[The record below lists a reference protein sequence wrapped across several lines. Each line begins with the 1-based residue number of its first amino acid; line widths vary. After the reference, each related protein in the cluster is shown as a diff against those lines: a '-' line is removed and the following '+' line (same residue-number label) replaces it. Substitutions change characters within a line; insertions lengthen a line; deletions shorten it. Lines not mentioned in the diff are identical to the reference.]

1 MKDRAGRGA
10 ILVSAVLLLMSCAP
24 PGRGVIVFCAGDS
37 LTKAAY
43 PDFLRRELNRDGIA
57 ARVLNYG
64 RSGYTSGEYLKFL
77 VKFRPKLIEE
87 KPDVVLLQ
95 LGTNDVRID
104 HDATPTDA
112 FKENMRQIRAVFRTF
127 RSRSGKIPLILMAT
141 IPDIPETPPNF
152 DASSARRVRAEI
164 NPAIREIAAA
174 EGIAVVDQHAVFLRR
189 PDLLPEVHPVRE
201 GYRLMAEVWRE
212 ALRPRY

>member
-1 MKDRAGRGA
+1 
-10 ILVSAVLLLMSCAP
+10 
-24 PGRGVIVFCAGDS
+24 
-37 LTKAAY
+37 
-43 PDFLRRELNRDGIA
+43 
-57 ARVLNYG
+57 
-64 RSGYTSGEYLKFL
+64 
-77 VKFRPKLIEE
+77 
-87 KPDVVLLQ
+87 
-95 LGTNDVRID
+95 
-104 HDATPTDA
+104 
-112 FKENMRQIRAVFRTF
+112 MRQILAVFRTF